1 MAEKFKLVA
10 PYEPTGDQPQAIAKL
25 LAGIERGEQIQTL
38 MGVTGS
44 GKTYVASNV
53 IEKLQ
58 RPTLVIA
65 HKKTLAAQ
73 LYNEFKRFFPDN
85 AVRYFVSY
93 YDYYQPEAYVPS
105 SDLYIEKDAMVN
117 DEIDRLRHAATSAL
131 LTRKDV
137 LVVASVSCIYGLG
150 SPATYKQSAV
160 TLNVGETWSQRD
172 LLRILTD
179 GQYERN
185 DVELR
190 RGTFRVKGDTVEV
203 FPAYEDALIRVSFF
217 GDVIEKIER
226 RDAFHNKRISESD
239 TVTIFPAKHYV
250 AAPENFQQILS
261 QIRADME
268 REVGAFTKNGQPL
281 EAERLRMR
289 TEQDL
294 EMLEVAGT
302 VSGIENYSRYF
313 DQRAPGSPPSTLLDF
328 FPKDFLLFVDESHMT
343 LSQVQGMYNGDR
355 ARKDTL
361 IQYGFRLQAA
371 RDNRPL
377 RYDEFKQR
385 VGQRVYVSATPG
397 PEERSTSTQMV
408 EQIIRPTGLLDP
420 VITIQP
426 TENQIDNVLERIQD
440 RIKRGQRTLVTTLT
454 KRMSEELTEYLHDLG
469 IKVAYIHSDVETLE
483 RSDILRDL
491 RMGKYDVLVGIN
503 LLREGLDLPE
513 VSQVLILDADK
524 EGFLRSATALIQT
537 IGRAARHSEGEVVMY
552 SDRITNSMRQAIDET
567 NRRRAIQ
574 EKHNQEYGITPRS
587 ITGDIHAKIVS
598 QETADE
604 ERIKA
609 DLPPD
614 AKKEL
619 ARELRAQMDLAAA
632 NLEFERAAT
641 LRDEIAAL
649 EGKPKPT
656 QPAPQSRGRGAR
668 ARR

>member
-65 HKKTLAAQ
+65 HNKTLAAQ

>member
-1 MAEKFKLVA
+1 MPEKFKLVA

-25 LAGIERGEQIQTL
+25 VEGIKRGEQIQTL

-44 GKTYVASNV
+44 GKTYVMSQLV
-53 IEKLQ
+53 EQLQ
-58 RPTLVIA
+58 RPTLVMA
-65 HKKTLAAQ
+65 HNKTLAAQ
-73 LYNEFKRFFPDN
+73 LYNEFKRFFPEN

-150 SPATYKQSAV
+150 SPATYKQSAA
-160 TLNVGETWSQRD
+160 TLSVGETWSQRD

-179 GQYERN
+179 GQYDRN
-185 DVELR
+185 DIELR

-203 FPAYEDALIRVSFF
+203 FPAYEDALIRISFF

-226 RDAFHNKRISESD
+226 RDVFHNKRISESN

-250 AAPENFQQILS
+250 AAPENFHQILA

-268 REVGAFTKNGQPL
+268 REVAAFTKAGQPL

-313 DQRAPGSPPSTLLDF
+313 DQRPPGSPPSTLLDF

-343 LSQVQGMYNGDR
+343 LSQIQGMYNGDQ
-355 ARKDTL
+355 ARKSTL

-385 VGQRVYVSATPG
+385 IGQRVYVSATPG
-397 PEERSTSTQMV
+397 PEERATSSQMV

-426 TENQIDNVLERIQD
+426 TENQIDNVLERIQE
-440 RIKRGQRTLVTTLT
+440 RIKRGQRVLVTTLT

-491 RMGKYDVLVGIN
+491 RLGKYDVLVGIN

-513 VSQVLILDADK
+513 VSLILILDADK
-524 EGFLRSATALIQT
+524 EGFLRSSTALIQT
-537 IGRAARHSEGEVVMY
+537 IGRAARHLEGEVVMY
-552 SDRITNSMRQAIDET
+552 ADRITGSMRQAMDET
-567 NRRRAIQ
+567 NRRRSIQ
-574 EKHNQEYGITPRS
+574 EEYNQEHGITPRS
-587 ITGDIHAKIVS
+587 ITGEVHAKIVS
-598 QETADE
+598 EETADA

-609 DLPPD
+609 DLLPD

-632 NLEFERAAT
+632 NLEFERAAD

-649 EGKPKPT
+649 EGKPNQA
-656 QPAPQSRGRGAR
+656 QPALQRKGRL
-668 ARR
+668 RRR